1 MVPGVALG
9 GYAGV
14 WAAKRVP
21 QGILRGFVIA
31 VGLLLA
37 FYYFVTG

>member
-1 MVPGVALG
+1 MIPGVALG

-21 QGILRGFVIA
+21 QIAVRLFVIA
-31 VGLLLA
+31 IGLILA
-37 FYYFVTG
+37 GYYFWIG